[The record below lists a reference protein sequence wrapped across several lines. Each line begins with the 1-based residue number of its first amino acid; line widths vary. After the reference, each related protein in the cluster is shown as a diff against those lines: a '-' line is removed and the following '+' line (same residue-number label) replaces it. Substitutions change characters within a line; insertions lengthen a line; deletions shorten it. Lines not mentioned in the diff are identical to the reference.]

1 MEDAKATP
9 DFIKNLTLKDR
20 DIQEYTL
27 LVCRAMER
35 CLCWLNTRLSHST
48 LNFSRGGHSTLLL
61 LFIAHSP

>member
-9 DFIKNLTLKDR
+9 DCIRNLTLEDR

-35 CLCWLNTRLSHST
+35 CLCLFNARLSH
-48 LNFSRGGHSTLLL
+48 
-61 LFIAHSP
+61 